1 MRMKCLIRPMKESE
15 YPLLEDFLYEAVF
28 LQEGEKKPPRSIT
41 RLPALYAYV
50 RDFGTKKGDLCFC
63 AEVDGRVAGAVWVRL
78 MQGFGFVD
86 DETPELAVALHAPF
100 RGRGLGRAFMMRML
114 EELKARGWKKVS
126 LSVHRKNPAATL
138 YCRLGFRITREQEED
153 MVMTF
158 TF

>member
-1 MRMKCLIRPMKESE
+1 M
-15 YPLLEDFLYEAVF
+15 
-28 LQEGEKKPPRSIT
+28 
-41 RLPALYAYV
+41 
-50 RDFGTKKGDLCFC
+50 
-63 AEVDGRVAGAVWVRL
+63 DGRVAGAVWVRL

-100 RGRGLGRAFMMRML
+100 RGRGLGRALMMRML